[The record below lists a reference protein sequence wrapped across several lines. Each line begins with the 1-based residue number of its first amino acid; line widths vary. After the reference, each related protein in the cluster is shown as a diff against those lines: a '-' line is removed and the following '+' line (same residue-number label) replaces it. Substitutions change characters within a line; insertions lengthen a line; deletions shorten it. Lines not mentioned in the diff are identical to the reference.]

1 MTRLLLL
8 VALALVT
15 WYYFPETRAMLL
27 DIAEP
32 VVVPIVRWSAQEE
45 MAQVGR
51 NVLEQERLTGRLPS
65 GSEWLGW
72 LNFRYPSDEAKRDP
86 WGSIYQLLVWP
97 DSVGVVSLGPDRVR
111 LTDDDFHVVT
121 LRD

>member
-51 NVLEQERLTGRLPS
+51 NVVEQERLTGRLPT

-97 DSVGVVSLGPDRVR
+97 DSVGVVSLGADRVR
-111 LTDDDFHVVT
+111 LTDDDFQVVT